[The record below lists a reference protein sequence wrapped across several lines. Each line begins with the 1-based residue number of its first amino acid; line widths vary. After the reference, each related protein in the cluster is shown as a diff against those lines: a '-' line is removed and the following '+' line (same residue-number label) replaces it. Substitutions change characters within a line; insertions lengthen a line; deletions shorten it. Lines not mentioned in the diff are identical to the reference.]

1 MCLDG
6 RVRRSASPSISDS
19 AAVTSHHQLTHRIQR
34 LIEADPARHV
44 ARGHAS
50 YFGNLGQER
59 GTKPENRERGEVLG
73 ERAARPPPTI

>member
-1 MCLDG
+1 MCRDG
-6 RVRRSASPSISDS
+6 RVRRSASPSIF

-34 LIEADPARHV
+34 LIDPARHV

-73 ERAARPPPTI
+73 EGQPAPPTI